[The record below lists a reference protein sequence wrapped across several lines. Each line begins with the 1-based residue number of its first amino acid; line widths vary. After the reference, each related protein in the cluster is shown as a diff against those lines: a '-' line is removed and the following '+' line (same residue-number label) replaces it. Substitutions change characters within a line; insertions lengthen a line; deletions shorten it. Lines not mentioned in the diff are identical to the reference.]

1 MTGTRACLGVLA
13 LVVFSTPALAQDTL
27 NNAQVQS
34 LIDAKVAELR
44 GAQAPLEMPV
54 ATQRFG
60 VDGSGSG
67 ANSVD
72 LVRGPSLP
80 ELFALA
86 FENNVVAFGK
96 GKTTLSINPFLFTSW
111 ANPAVLDR
119 PSLYRQYSGL
129 RRVAGSLTFGGAGE
143 AFDRD
148 GDGLAE
154 KPSEVES
161 PLDIVTWEVQWR
173 VRGSRDRRE
182 AGHFDAFVAAVHSAF
197 EGSATAFAMFVARW
211 KDEFARM
218 QAPSGELREDD
229 FQAFLERED
238 VEATL
243 LVIAQADT
251 AVLRATQDA
260 IARIDRS
267 MVWTVTAGATH
278 QGDEFGPDRLR
289 LGLKGV
295 WSFLTGPVKWDSTI
309 NASYVHAGSIE
320 DVLPD
325 GDSFVFGWKAGTK
338 LVKTQA
344 LIKEG
349 IDWSASLSG
358 EFYNDVPGAKHDTIV
373 KAGTTLSL
381 NFTKSVSIPL
391 TVNYANHRDLLTSS
405 SKVFGHIGLSYDFS
419 ALGK

>member
-1 MTGTRACLGVLA
+1 MTRRCAAVIALA
-13 LVVFSTPALAQDTL
+13 LVARSAPAMAQNTL
-27 NNAQVQS
+27 NNEQVMA
-34 LIDAKVAELR
+34 LIEAKIAELR

-60 VDGSGSG
+60 VDGSGSA

-80 ELFALA
+80 DLFALA

-96 GKTTLSINPFLFTSW
+96 GKTTVSINPFLFASW

-119 PSLYRQYSGL
+119 PSLYRQHAGL

-148 GDGLAE
+148 ADGVADAAATA
-154 KPSEVES
+154 ES
-161 PLDIVTWEVQWR
+161 PLEIVTWEVQWR

-182 AGHFDAFVAAVHSAF
+182 AEHFDTFVAAVHSVF
-197 EGSATAFAMFVARW
+197 QTSAAAFATFMDRW
-211 KDEFARM
+211 KQTIADM
-218 QAPSGELREDD
+218 SVPSGEVREAE

-238 VEATL
+238 VEASL

-251 AVLRATQDA
+251 AVLRASQEA

-278 QGDEFGPDRLR
+278 QGDEFGPDRFR
-289 LGLKGV
+289 LGVKGV
-295 WSFLTGPVKWDSTI
+295 WSFLTGPVKWDSTV
-309 NASYVHAGSIE
+309 NASYVHAGSIGGI
-320 DVLPD
+320 LPD
-325 GDSFVFGWKAGTK
+325 GDSFIAGWKAGTK
-338 LVKTQA
+338 LLKTHA

-358 EFYNDVPGAKHDTIV
+358 EFYDDVPGAKHDAIV

-391 TVNYANHRDLLTSS
+391 TVSYANHRDLLTSS

-419 ALGK
+419 SLSR